1 MTKPYLWS
9 QLINP
14 LTIFTMKNILLTIGV
29 ALVISA
35 CSTANFATHPLSVT
49 PTTSRQAL
57 IYDNHVVIVTKT
69 KMSVEDYNK
78 IIATTVKNKEER
90 K

>member
-1 MTKPYLWS
+1 
-9 QLINP
+9 
-14 LTIFTMKNILLTIGV
+14 MKNILLTIGV

-35 CSTANFATHPLSVT
+35 CSTANFAIHPISVT

-69 KMSVEDYNK
+69 TMSVEDYNR
-78 IIATTVKNKEER
+78 IMAATIKNKEER

>member
-1 MTKPYLWS
+1 
-9 QLINP
+9 
-14 LTIFTMKNILLTIGV
+14 MKNILTILGV
-29 ALVISA
+29 ALVMSA
-35 CSTANFATHPLSVT
+35 CSTANYATHSIRTT
-49 PTTSRQAL
+49 PTTTRQAL

-78 IIATTVKNKEER
+78 IIATTVQNKEER

>member
-14 LTIFTMKNILLTIGV
+14 LIIFTMKNILLTIGV

-69 KMSVEDYNK
+69 KMSVEDYNR

-90 K
+90 N

>member
-1 MTKPYLWS
+1 
-9 QLINP
+9 
-14 LTIFTMKNILLTIGV
+14 MKNILLTIGV

-35 CSTANFATHPLSVT
+35 CSTSNFATHPLSVT
-49 PTTSRQAL
+49 PTISRQAL

-90 K
+90 IK

>member
-1 MTKPYLWS
+1 MKKIITMGVL
-9 QLINP
+9 LIVTGCS
-14 LTIFTMKNILLTIGV
+14 LTNY
-29 ALVISA
+29 
-35 CSTANFATHPLSVT
+35 ATHPISIT

-69 KMSVEDYNK
+69 KMSIEDYNR
-78 IIATTVKNKEER
+78 IIATTIQNKEER

>member
-1 MTKPYLWS
+1 
-9 QLINP
+9 
-14 LTIFTMKNILLTIGV
+14 MKNILLTIGV

-35 CSTANFATHPLSVT
+35 CSTANFTTHPISVT

-69 KMSVEDYNK
+69 TMSVEDYNR
-78 IIATTVKNKEER
+78 IMAATIKNKEER

>member
-1 MTKPYLWS
+1 
-9 QLINP
+9 
-14 LTIFTMKNILLTIGV
+14 MKNTLLFLGV
-29 ALVISA
+29 ALVMSA
-35 CSTANFATHPLSVT
+35 CSTTNFATHNIHTT
-49 PTTSRQAL
+49 PSISRQAL

-90 K
+90 Y